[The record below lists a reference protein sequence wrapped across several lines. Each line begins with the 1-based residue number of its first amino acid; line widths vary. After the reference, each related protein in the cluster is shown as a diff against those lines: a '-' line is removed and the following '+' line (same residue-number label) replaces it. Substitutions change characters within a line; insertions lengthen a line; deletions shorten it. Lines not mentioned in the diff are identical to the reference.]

1 MSKTFK
7 FLIEVLAD
15 RLTPEE
21 AEILVEDA
29 LDGLRSI
36 IRFSDGINEDGLAK

>member
-7 FLIEVLAD
+7 FLIEVRAD

-21 AEILVEDA
+21 AEILLEDA
-29 LDGLRSI
+29 LDGLHPIKIVR
-36 IRFSDGINEDGLAK
+36 E